1 MAWVDNPVLKLG
13 VAGRALSG
21 RFFPSFAKRLKI
33 NKLISSESQACAQL
47 SQHSLKGIHST
58 EGPSADQLIR
68 RKQKPSHLH
77 LPHCRNQHSSCRRP
91 RADRQHKPSVP
102 KQGLWRR
109 AFREQEGNCGS
120 RRLQQCLLKF
130 YGIFCSLLA
139 TSKTPRWLSHHE
151 GFVEQRQIC

>member
-1 MAWVDNPVLKLG
+1 MAWVGNPVLKWGLRG
-13 VAGRALSG
+13 GLSQEG
-21 RFFPSFAKRLKI
+21 FFSSFAKQLKI
-33 NKLISSESQACAQL
+33 NKLISSKIQACGQL
-47 SQHSLKGIHST
+47 SQHSLKGIYST

-77 LPHCRNQHSSCRRP
+77 LPHCRNQQSSCKRHGVEP
-91 RADRQHKPSVP
+91 QHKTSVP

-109 AFREQEGNCGS
+109 AFREQEGNWGS

-139 TSKTPRWLSHHE
+139 TAKTPRWLSHYE